1 MSVPTVSLKTYALTW
16 GGLLCLTLI
25 TTLIA
30 MVDLGTFTMIIA
42 VTIATMKATLIAA
55 FFMHAL
61 FEAKL
66 VKVAI
71 AGAIV
76 WFLIMVT
83 LTLADYASRGW
94 TPVPGR

>member
-1 MSVPTVSLKTYALTW
+1 MSAPTVSLKTYALTW

-30 MVDLGTFTMIIA
+30 MVDLGSFTMLIA
-42 VTIATMKATLIAA
+42 IAIATLKAGLIAA

-71 AGAIV
+71 AGAVI
-76 WFLIMVT
+76 WLLIMVT
-83 LTLADYASRGW
+83 LTLADYMSRGW